1 MKGSKK
7 EDMVACALV
16 SEGRMKEVMDY
27 KEDFKYRKLV
37 YDLKEMPKEIENE
50 KNAISRKRNV
60 GSTKKFNVTGS
71 KNGYSNK
78 ESIDYKDSDVDSNI
92 NGYINVEGDS
102 FHSVKQVQSAV
113 QRKEPFIDGQIIH
126 RSKRFMLPLGT
137 GSDRHNLFN
146 TFHEKLDNIRQH
158 REEMRDAGMKGIH
171 LNFPFLKG
179 HNLVCGDKTCHKD
192 AECYRRKCRCRRG
205 LTGDGVNSCSNLC
218 KCTVSG
224 DPHFHTFDGQTI
236 HLMSD
241 CKHILSESRNFKDG
255 CDFRIEIQNEK
266 RGTNKFV
273 SWPRS
278 LDIQIYNVT
287 VRLSRHSK
295 IFINN
300 EEKFLPATILGGKL
314 RIFKSSNSMQM
325 TTGCGIQVSFNG
337 DDLAEVQIPQ
347 KYQGRMRG
355 LCGDCNGIKD
365 DLRTKDSLDV
375 SQMKDKFSI
384 IGLSYLVIDTSSNAN
399 SIPES
404 LATLVRDPITDP
416 RPDATDDV
424 VKSEVLRRNTK
435 SAVSKFKQLMQDED

>member
-1 MKGSKK
+1 
-7 EDMVACALV
+7 
-16 SEGRMKEVMDY
+16 
-27 KEDFKYRKLV
+27 
-37 YDLKEMPKEIENE
+37 
-50 KNAISRKRNV
+50 
-60 GSTKKFNVTGS
+60 
-71 KNGYSNK
+71 
-78 ESIDYKDSDVDSNI
+78 
-92 NGYINVEGDS
+92 
-102 FHSVKQVQSAV
+102 
-113 QRKEPFIDGQIIH
+113 
-126 RSKRFMLPLGT
+126 
-137 GSDRHNLFN
+137 
-146 TFHEKLDNIRQH
+146 
-158 REEMRDAGMKGIH
+158 
-171 LNFPFLKG
+171 
-179 HNLVCGDKTCHKD
+179 
-192 AECYRRKCRCRRG
+192 
-205 LTGDGVNSCSNLC
+205 LC

-325 TTGCGIQVSFNG
+325 TTDCGIQVSFNG

-375 SQMKDKFSI
+375 SHVKDKFSI
-384 IGLSYLVIDTSSNAN
+384 IGLSYLVNDTSSN
-399 SIPES
+399 
-404 LATLVRDPITDP
+404 
-416 RPDATDDV
+416 
-424 VKSEVLRRNTK
+424 
-435 SAVSKFKQLMQDED
+435 SK